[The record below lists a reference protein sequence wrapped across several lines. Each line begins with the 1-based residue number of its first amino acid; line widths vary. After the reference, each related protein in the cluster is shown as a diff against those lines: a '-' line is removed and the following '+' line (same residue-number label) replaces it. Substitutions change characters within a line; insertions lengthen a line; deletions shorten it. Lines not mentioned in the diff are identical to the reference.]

1 MDYSGLH
8 ALNRFALGNDW
19 FEDPVRV
26 FGQLSEV
33 IFVALL
39 AALFLGRGR
48 WGSQSARRAAIAAG
62 FAAVLG
68 LAIAHGVTM
77 IWDRPRP
84 FEAHPGL
91 HMFVARSGDPSFP
104 SDHATAAFAIAVS
117 VLLRNRRIGLVVLA
131 LAVAVALSRL
141 AVGTLPVG
149 RDRRRARR
157 LRRGPDPLD
166 RAAPVADRPARGS
179 ARIDLRARRGPDR
192 PRAGPLGADRFALRV
207 EQASCETSPA
217 TPGRSMLRPEART
230 NGRSTSPGE
239 GGARDHAGGTL
250 VPRAMHD
257 VAEFLSAHDPFA
269 ALQPDELEDLAGRVQ
284 IEYFGAGATI
294 FRQGEGPPDAMSV
307 WRTGAIELRDDG
319 RVLDLLG
326 EGEPFGRPWMLSG
339 LPIGWEARA
348 RESSLCYRGC
358 G

>member
-141 AVGTLPVG
+141 VVGAHYPSDVIGGALVG
-149 RDRRRARR
+149 SGAALILWTEPLRSLIDR
-157 LRRGPDPLD
+157 L
-166 RAAPVADRPARGS
+166 ADRLGSIYERGAVRVAR
-179 ARIDLRARRGPDR
+179 
-192 PRAGPLGADRFALRV
+192 
-207 EQASCETSPA
+207 
-217 TPGRSMLRPEART
+217 TPGR
-230 NGRSTSPGE
+230 
-239 GGARDHAGGTL
+239 
-250 VPRAMHD
+250 
-257 VAEFLSAHDPFA
+257 
-269 ALQPDELEDLAGRVQ
+269 
-284 IEYFGAGATI
+284 
-294 FRQGEGPPDAMSV
+294 
-307 WRTGAIELRDDG
+307 
-319 RVLDLLG
+319 
-326 EGEPFGRPWMLSG
+326 
-339 LPIGWEARA
+339 
-348 RESSLCYRGC
+348 
-358 G
+358 